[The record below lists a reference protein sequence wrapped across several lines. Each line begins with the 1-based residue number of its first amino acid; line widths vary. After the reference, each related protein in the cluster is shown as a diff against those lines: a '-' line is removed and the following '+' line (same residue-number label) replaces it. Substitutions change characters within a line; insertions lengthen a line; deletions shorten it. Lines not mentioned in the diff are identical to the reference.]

1 MALDLLFIELPE
13 TKGLS
18 SFSTRLIIA
27 VLSPVVDPF
36 TAWSP
41 PSPGEICN
49 TAEDPLLEV
58 VQVLSIYCKS

>member
-13 TKGLS
+13 TKGLT

-36 TAWSP
+36 TAWST
-41 PSPGEICN
+41 PSSEKICN
-49 TAEDPLLEV
+49 TAEGTLMEV